1 MYLHKPYAPPQ
12 PTSFGIISDIGIG
25 TFVDPRQ
32 QGGKLNEVTKEDLI
46 KLVEFENKEYL
57 YYKAIAPDIAFIRAT
72 TCDSE
77 GYATFEDEVMYLDAL
92 VIAQAV
98 HNNGGI
104 VMMQVQKMVK
114 KATLHPKSVR
124 IPGYLVDIVVVD
136 PIKANCMAVR
146 RLTALFLVTSP
157 LMKAPNLAYP

>member
-1 MYLHKPYAPPQ
+1 
-12 PTSFGIISDIGIG
+12 
-25 TFVDPRQ
+25 
-32 QGGKLNEVTKEDLI
+32 
-46 KLVEFENKEYL
+46 
-57 YYKAIAPDIAFIRAT
+57 
-72 TCDSE
+72 
-77 GYATFEDEVMYLDAL
+77 MYLDAL

-136 PIKANCMAVR
+136 PDQPNCMAVH

-157 LMKAPNLAYP
+157 LMTVPNLACP

>member
-1 MYLHKPYAPPQ
+1 M
-12 PTSFGIISDIGIG
+12 
-25 TFVDPRQ
+25 
-32 QGGKLNEVTKEDLI
+32 
-46 KLVEFENKEYL
+46 
-57 YYKAIAPDIAFIRAT
+57 
-72 TCDSE
+72 
-77 GYATFEDEVMYLDAL
+77 
-92 VIAQAV
+92 

-136 PIKANCMAVR
+136 PIKPNCMAVR

>member
-1 MYLHKPYAPPQ
+1 
-12 PTSFGIISDIGIG
+12 
-25 TFVDPRQ
+25 
-32 QGGKLNEVTKEDLI
+32 
-46 KLVEFENKEYL
+46 
-57 YYKAIAPDIAFIRAT
+57 
-72 TCDSE
+72 
-77 GYATFEDEVMYLDAL
+77 MYLDAL

-136 PIKANCMAVR
+136 ADQTQLYGGEALPTVLVWSLARKAAPM
-146 RLTALFLVTSP
+146 TSC
-157 LMKAPNLAYP
+157 